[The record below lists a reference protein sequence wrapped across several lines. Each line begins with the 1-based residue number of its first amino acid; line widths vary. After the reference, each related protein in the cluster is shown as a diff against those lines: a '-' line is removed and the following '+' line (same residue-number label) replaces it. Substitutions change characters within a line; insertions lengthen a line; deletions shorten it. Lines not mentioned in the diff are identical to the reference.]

1 MQKTNISQKVILAY
15 SFFVALCSI
24 LLLSGMFLSPSEP
37 GSSIIFGFS
46 LSRLVAAVAFLIVF
60 VFFAALFLKAF
71 QNQGWTEE
79 FLKQWFG
86 RGHFSKAL
94 VWLAGISFGLGWI
107 GCFLPAY
114 RAGMFGP
121 HWNRIQ
127 PIMIFLLAA
136 SIATLAVLVLRR
148 SNFSI
153 RGLGTSDIFLLAFIL
168 FFMSLLVLSLILF
181 SKYDAYRLED
191 FWYGAGVP
199 ILASQLTAA
208 ILGGLMFLFVARRWN
223 SKWFDLGIL
232 ILLYAITAV
241 AWAREPLQKSFL
253 FIGPYAPNGVI
264 YPFADAAT
272 FDTASQFGLIGQGIY
287 IFNTPFF
294 ERTLYLSFLIY
305 LHSLFGQN
313 YPMLM
318 AVQAAIL
325 AILAPLIYLIGRSLN
340 MRAVG
345 FATAI
350 IATLRGI
357 NSIAASNMIDMASPK
372 MILTDFPTTIGI
384 ALIILFTCEWLKK
397 PGQKWQYALWVGGA
411 VGLTLML
418 RTNALLFLLLIPLYA
433 VFRFF
438 PQWKNWLL
446 ASILMGFAV
455 IAVTLPWE
463 LRNVSRGAMLYGP
476 IVTKIQQVIQTRY
489 PMPSGI
495 LLPQDKILSL
505 ATFQQTKS
513 LSVLY
518 SISGEAQEQACQT
531 IACFAPKHFLHNV
544 MTSVLLL
551 PTSPILDNLRH
562 TVKESNPY
570 WRAGWD
576 GHFTPSSLFFFSLN
590 VFFITLGISVA
601 WKRQRVPG
609 LVPLAI
615 FVFYNLSNA
624 FARTSGGRYVVPSDW
639 IISIYYVIGVLF
651 LLTELAMIA
660 NIELNP
666 LFDSEVQDGEK
677 VSRQRSPVATTVLIL
692 VLLFGAGSLV
702 PLAEKLHAPRYAG
715 FNFTEALQEY
725 EAQITANDL
734 TLTQIN
740 AFLKIP
746 GSEMLVGR
754 TLYPRWYK
762 MGQGEFESAFYPYNN
777 MDFPR
782 TAFVLIGPK
791 GADGIV
797 LPGGIPKYLP
807 HTADALVIGC
817 RGEKYVD
824 ALAVIL
830 LDSTQTVYTR
840 SPMSELTCPL
850 KQPVCENNNKCK

>member
-1 MQKTNISQKVILAY
+1 M
-15 SFFVALCSI
+15 
-24 LLLSGMFLSPSEP
+24 
-37 GSSIIFGFS
+37 
-46 LSRLVAAVAFLIVF
+46 F
-60 VFFAALFLKAF
+60 VFFAALFWKAF
-71 QNQGWTEE
+71 QDQGWAEK
-79 FLKQWFG
+79 FLEQWFG
-86 RGHFSKAL
+86 GGRFSKAL
-94 VWLAGISFGLGWI
+94 AWFAGISFGLGWI

-114 RAGMFGP
+114 RAGIFGP

-136 SIATLAVLVLRR
+136 SMATLAVLVLRR

-153 RGLGTSDIFLLAFIL
+153 RGLGTSHIFLPAFIL
-168 FFMSLLVLSLILF
+168 FFISLLSLAFLIF

-208 ILGGLMFLFVARRWN
+208 ILGGVIFLFVIRRWN
-223 SKWFDLGIL
+223 SKWFDLVIL
-232 ILLYAITAV
+232 ILLYVITAA
-241 AWAREPLQKSFL
+241 AWAHEPLQKSF
-253 FIGPYAPNGVI
+253 FFNGPYAPNGVI

-313 YPMLM
+313 YPLLM
-318 AVQAAIL
+318 TVQAVIFAIL
-325 AILAPLIYLIGRSLN
+325 PPLIYLIGRSLN

-345 FATAI
+345 FTVAI

-384 ALIILFTCEWLKK
+384 ALIILFMCEWLKK

-418 RTNALLFLLLIPLYA
+418 RTNALIFLLFIPLYA
-433 VFRFF
+433 IFGFF
-438 PQWKNWLL
+438 PQWKNWLA

-455 IAVTLPWE
+455 IAFTLPWE

-476 IVTKIQQVIQTRY
+476 IMAKIQQVIQTRY
-489 PMPSGI
+489 PTPSGI
-495 LLPQDKILSL
+495 LLPQNKLLSL
-505 ATFQQTKS
+505 VTLQQTKS
-513 LSVLY
+513 ISLLY
-518 SISGEAQEQACQT
+518 STSGESPEQPCQT

-544 MTSVLLL
+544 ITSVLLL

-562 TVKESNPY
+562 TVKEFNPY
-570 WRAGWD
+570 WRTGWD

-590 VFFITLGISVA
+590 IFLISLGVSVA

-615 FVFYNLSNA
+615 FMFYNLSNA
-624 FARTSGGRYVVPSDW
+624 FARTSGGRYVVPADW
-639 IISIYYVIGVLF
+639 IISIYYAIGILF
-651 LLTELAMIA
+651 LLTELARSA
-660 NIELNP
+660 NIGLNP
-666 LFDSEVQDGEK
+666 LFDQEVQDGEK
-677 VSRQRSPVATTVLIL
+677 VSRLRTPFATSVLIL

-702 PLAEKLHAPRYAG
+702 PLAEKLYTPRYTG
-715 FNFTEALQEY
+715 FNFAKALQEH
-725 EAQITANDL
+725 EAQINANGL

-740 AFLKIP
+740 VFLKIP

-762 MGQGEFESAFYPYNN
+762 MGQGEFEFAFYPYNN

-807 HTADALVIGC
+807 HATDALVIGC

-850 KQPVCENNNKCK
+850 KPPVCENNNKCK